1 MTSPNHRETVRFQ
14 VVIVIMVA
22 VVLVLATALSRRFF
36 EERKPEMPAGLSRVA
51 PVVPETDSNLFRV
64 TALQGV
70 VEAFQN
76 GQWYLVRPG
85 HLLSTKDVVRTG
97 VGARAMLRRGG
108 VELELRDNM
117 DLRLDDLEK
126 ETAKVGLLRGG
137 RVSASVAHDNEHVE
151 IVARHTKTANLG
163 AARFLVSMSTTG
175 KVNVASS
182 EGAVRFSAKDK
193 EVVVAG
199 GNESTAMPDQAPSDP
214 EPIPRELLLSVIWP
228 DDDRLD
234 THARIKGRAQASSRV
249 NVNGVE
255 TDVGGD
261 GTFNV
266 VVPLK
271 VGKNHVQVEAE
282 DILGRN
288 KAVDK
293 VITRA
298 APAPTLEPTSQEI
311 WNP

>member
-1 MTSPNHRETVRFQ
+1 MISLNRRQAFRFQ
-14 VVIVIMVA
+14 VTIVVMVA
-22 VVLVLATALSRRFF
+22 VVLIVATMLSRRFF
-36 EERKPEMPAGLSRVA
+36 EQRKPAMPAGLSRVA
-51 PVVPETDSNLFRV
+51 PMLPERDSNLFRV
-64 TALQGV
+64 MALQGV

-76 GQWYLVRPG
+76 GQWYIVRPG
-85 HLLSTKDVVRTG
+85 HLLSTKDVVRTA
-97 VGARAMLRRGG
+97 VGARAVLRRGS

-137 RVSASVAHDNEHVE
+137 RVSASVADGNQRVE
-151 IVARHTKTANLG
+151 ITARHTKTANIG
-163 AARFLVSMSTTG
+163 AARFVVSVSPTG

-182 EGAVRFSAKDK
+182 EGSARFSAKGKD
-193 EVVVAG
+193 VVVPG
-199 GNESTAMPDQAPSDP
+199 GSASTAMPDEAPTDP
-214 EPIPRELLLSVIWP
+214 EPIPQELLLSVIWP

-234 THARIKGRAQASSRV
+234 NHAKIRGRAQPSSRV

-255 TDVGGD
+255 AEVTAD
-261 GTFNV
+261 GTFRA

-271 VGKNHVQVEAE
+271 VGKNRVQIDAE

-288 KAVDK
+288 KTIDK
-293 VITRA
+293 VVTRA
-298 APAPTLEPTSQEI
+298 APPPTLEPTGQEL